1 MVWSDTKINSLLSEA
16 NLSLGNL
23 NAFSVNVPMVVFIR
37 MHLVKQATQLSR
49 IEGTQTEMEEA
60 LLIDDD
66 IQTAK
71 WDDYQAG

>member
-1 MVWSDTKINSLLSEA
+1 MVWSATKINSLLSEA

-23 NAFSVNVPMVVFIR
+23 NVFSVYVPMVVFIM
-37 MHLVKQATQLSR
+37 MHLVKQATQFSR

-71 WDDYQAG
+71 